1 MITMKITD
9 ILNVVPTLQEMANKR
24 FPGATSFKIA
34 RLMRELD
41 KEIQLFDKQ
50 RAEIAQEFGE
60 KDASGQLVFPE
71 EGNVKIIES
80 KIEEC
85 NAKLES
91 IFSTEIEINADK
103 LSYSSIESADFT
115 PSQALALEP
124 IVDFE

>member
-9 ILNVVPTLQEMANKR
+9 ILNVVPTLQEMANKS

-34 RLMRELD
+34 RLIRELD

-50 RAEIAQEFGE
+50 RTEIAQEFGE
-60 KDASGQLVFPE
+60 KDASGQLVFTE

-91 IFSTEIEINADK
+91 IFNTKIEINADK

-115 PSQALALEP
+115 PSQALTLEP

>member
-60 KDASGQLVFPE
+60 KDASGQLVFTE

-91 IFSTEIEINADK
+91 IFNTEIEINADK

-124 IVDFE
+124 IIDFE

>member
-9 ILNVVPTLQEMANKR
+9 ILNVVPTLQEMANKS

-50 RAEIAQEFGE
+50 RTEIAQEFGE
-60 KDASGQLVFPE
+60 KDANGQLVFTE

-91 IFSTEIEINADK
+91 IFNTEIEINADK
-103 LSYSSIESADFT
+103 ISYSSIENSNFT
-115 PSQALALEP
+115 PSQALTLEP
-124 IVDFE
+124 IIDFE

>member
-9 ILNVVPTLQEMANKR
+9 ILNVAPTLQEMINKK

-50 RAEIAQEFGE
+50 RTEIAQEYGE
-60 KDASGQLVFPE
+60 KDASGQLVLTE

-85 NAKLES
+85 NDKLES
-91 IFSTEIEINADK
+91 IINTEIEINADK
-103 LSYSSIESADFT
+103 LSYSAIESADFT
-115 PSQALALEP
+115 PAQALALEP
-124 IVDFE
+124 IINFD

>member
-60 KDASGQLVFPE
+60 KDVSGQLVFTE

-91 IFSTEIEINADK
+91 IFNTEIEINADK

>member
-1 MITMKITD
+1 MKITD
-9 ILNVVPTLQEMANKR
+9 ILNVAPILQEMASKK

-50 RAEIAQEFGE
+50 RIEIAQEYGE
-60 KDASGQLVFPE
+60 KDASGQLVLTE

-85 NAKLES
+85 NDKLES
-91 IFSTEIEINADK
+91 IINTEIEINADK
-103 LSYSSIESADFT
+103 LSYSAIESADFT
-115 PSQALALEP
+115 PAQALALEP
-124 IVDFE
+124 IVNFD

>member
-1 MITMKITD
+1 MKITD
-9 ILNVVPTLQEMANKR
+9 ILNVVPTLQEMANKS

-60 KDASGQLVFPE
+60 KDASGQLVFTE

>member
-1 MITMKITD
+1 MKITD

-60 KDASGQLVFPE
+60 KDASGQLVFTE
-71 EGNVKIIES
+71 EGNVKI
-80 KIEEC
+80 IEEC

>member
-1 MITMKITD
+1 MKITD
-9 ILNVVPTLQEMANKR
+9 ILNVVPVLQEMSDKS

-50 RAEIAQEFGE
+50 RSEIAQEFGE
-60 KDASGQLVFPE
+60 KDASGQLVFTE

-91 IFSTEIEINADK
+91 IFNTEIEINADK
-103 LSYSSIESADFT
+103 LSYSASESADFT

>member
-1 MITMKITD
+1 MIKMTITE
-9 ILNVVPTLQEMANKR
+9 ILNVVPVLQEMSNKS

-34 RLMRELD
+34 RLIRELD

-50 RAEIAQEFGE
+50 RNEIAQEFGE
-60 KDASGQLVFPE
+60 KDASGQLVLTE
-71 EGNVKIIES
+71 EGSVKIIES
-80 KIEEC
+80 KIKEC
-85 NAKLES
+85 DEKLVS
-91 IFSTEIEINADK
+91 IFNTEIEINADK

>member
-1 MITMKITD
+1 MIKMTITE
-9 ILNVVPTLQEMANKR
+9 ILNVVPVLQEMSNKS

-50 RAEIAQEFGE
+50 RNEIAYEFGE
-60 KDASGQLVFPE
+60 KDASGQLVFNE
-71 EGNVKIIES
+71 EGNIKIIES

-85 NAKLES
+85 NEKLSS
-91 IFSTEIEINADK
+91 IINTEIEINADK
-103 LSYSSIESADFT
+103 LSYSSLENADFT

-124 IVDFE
+124 IINFD

>member
-9 ILNVVPTLQEMANKR
+9 ILNVVPTLQEMANKS

-50 RAEIAQEFGE
+50 RTEIAQEFGE
-60 KDASGQLVFPE
+60 KDASGKLVFTE

-80 KIEEC
+80 RIEEC
-85 NAKLES
+85 NEKLSS
-91 IFSTEIEINADK
+91 IFNTEIEINADK
-103 LSYSSIESADFT
+103 LSYSSIENADIT

-124 IVDFE
+124 IINFD

>member
-1 MITMKITD
+1 MIKMTITE
-9 ILNVVPTLQEMANKR
+9 ILNVVPVLQEMSNKS

-50 RAEIAQEFGE
+50 RNEIAYEFGE
-60 KDASGQLVFPE
+60 KDASGQLVFNE
-71 EGNVKIIES
+71 EGNIKIIES

-85 NAKLES
+85 NEKLSS
-91 IFSTEIEINADK
+91 IINTEIEINADK
-103 LSYSSIESADFT
+103 LSYSSIENANFT

-124 IVDFE
+124 IINFD

>member
-1 MITMKITD
+1 MIKMTIME
-9 ILNVVPTLQEMANKR
+9 ILNMVPVLQEMSNKS
-24 FPGATSFKIA
+24 FPGSTSFKIA

-50 RAEIAQEFGE
+50 RTEIAQEFGE
-60 KDASGQLVFPE
+60 KDASGQLVFTE

-91 IFSTEIEINADK
+91 IFNTEIEINADK

>member
-9 ILNVVPTLQEMANKR
+9 ILNVVPTLQEMANKS

-50 RAEIAQEFGE
+50 RTEIAQEFGE
-60 KDASGQLVFPE
+60 KDASGQLVFTE

-80 KIEEC
+80 RIEEC

-91 IFSTEIEINADK
+91 IFNTEIEINADK
-103 LSYSSIESADFT
+103 LSYSLIESSDFT
-115 PSQALALEP
+115 PSQALTLEP
-124 IVDFE
+124 IIDFE

>member
-1 MITMKITD
+1 MISIKITD
-9 ILNVVPTLQEMANKR
+9 ILNAIPVLQEMADKK

-50 RAEIAQEFGE
+50 RNEIAYEFGE
-60 KDASGQLVFPE
+60 KDASGQLVFNE
-71 EGNVKIIES
+71 EGNIKIIES

-85 NAKLES
+85 NEKLSS
-91 IFSTEIEINADK
+91 IINTEIEINADK

>member
-9 ILNVVPTLQEMANKR
+9 ILNVAPILQEMASKK

-50 RAEIAQEFGE
+50 RTEIAQEYGE
-60 KDASGQLVFPE
+60 KDASGQLVLTK
-71 EGNVKIIES
+71 EGNIKIIES

-85 NAKLES
+85 NNKLES
-91 IFSTEIEINADK
+91 IINTEIEINASK
-103 LSYSSIESADFT
+103 IPYSTIESADFT

-124 IVDFE
+124 IIDFE

>member
-1 MITMKITD
+1 MKITD
-9 ILNVVPTLQEMANKR
+9 ILNVVPTLQEIANKR

-41 KEIQLFDKQ
+41 REIQLFDKQ

-60 KDASGQLVFPE
+60 KDASGQLVFTE

-91 IFSTEIEINADK
+91 IFNTEIEINADK

>member
-9 ILNVVPTLQEMANKR
+9 ILNVAPILQEMASKK

-50 RAEIAQEFGE
+50 RIEIAQEYGE
-60 KDASGQLVFPE
+60 KDASGQLVLTE

-85 NAKLES
+85 NDKLES
-91 IFSTEIEINADK
+91 IINTEIEINADK
-103 LSYSSIESADFT
+103 LSYSAIESADFT
-115 PSQALALEP
+115 PAQALALEP
-124 IVDFE
+124 IVNFD

>member
-1 MITMKITD
+1 MKITD

-60 KDASGQLVFPE
+60 KDASGQLVFTE

-91 IFSTEIEINADK
+91 IFNTEIEINADK

>member
-1 MITMKITD
+1 MIKMTITE
-9 ILNVVPTLQEMANKR
+9 ILNVVPVLQEMSNKS

-50 RAEIAQEFGE
+50 RNEIAYEFGE
-60 KDASGQLVFPE
+60 KDASGQLVFNE
-71 EGNVKIIES
+71 EGNIKIIES

-85 NAKLES
+85 NEKLSS
-91 IFSTEIEINADK
+91 IINTEIEINADK
-103 LSYSSIESADFT
+103 LSYSSIENADFT

-124 IVDFE
+124 IINFD

>member
-60 KDASGQLVFPE
+60 KDASGQLVFTE

-91 IFSTEIEINADK
+91 IFNTEIEINADK

>member
-1 MITMKITD
+1 MIAMKITD

-60 KDASGQLVFPE
+60 KDASGQLVFTE

-91 IFSTEIEINADK
+91 IFNTEIEINADK
-103 LSYSSIESADFT
+103 LSYSSIEGADFT